1 LPSDGYDAAIVK
13 TTMMMAYHLGLTV
26 VAEGVESIE
35 QLEFLKEQGCQL
47 YQGYLFSPPLEQEK
61 IEKILLEHVR

>member
-1 LPSDGYDAAIVK
+1 MV
-13 TTMMMAYHLGLTV
+13 MAYHLGLTV

-35 QLEFLKEQGCQL
+35 QLEFLKKQGCQL

-61 IEKILLEHVR
+61 IEKILLEDLR